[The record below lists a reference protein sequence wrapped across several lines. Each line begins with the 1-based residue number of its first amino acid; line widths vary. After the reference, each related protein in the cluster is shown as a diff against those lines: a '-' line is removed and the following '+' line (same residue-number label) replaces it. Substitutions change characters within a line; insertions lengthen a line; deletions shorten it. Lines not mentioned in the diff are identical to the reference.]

1 MDLITVKNCLLLTG
15 IAWCVIMQPAG
26 AGIEIQEGLEAEGL
40 EGDRPSNIDMPYLSE
55 IEPPL
60 TTVETWPGEF
70 AQSTVVQIV
79 GVQLNVTETGIEILL
94 DTTDGQLATPTTSVV
109 GNALIADIPN
119 AVLNLPE
126 EDEFQ
131 AADPVTGIALVTVST
146 LPDNRVRVAITGSE
160 FPPDAEITA
169 QAQNL
174 ILSVSPVE
182 TQPVDTDEETDET
195 ALQIVVTAERTEE
208 DIQNVPISVT
218 ALTQE
223 DIEDADITS
232 LSDIAA
238 NTPNFSAFAGA
249 GQNRSFLNY
258 SVRGLSNTN
267 FFSSDTV
274 GFYVDD
280 VPIDTSLSTAFL
292 DLNLIDLERIEVLRG
307 PQNTLY
313 GRSTQAGA
321 VNIITRQPT
330 NVFEFNGVADYGR
343 FNDTNIRAS
352 VSGPVVEDQLF
363 FRLAG
368 SYASRDGFL
377 ENTFLGSDVDEQ
389 SGWTGRAQIL
399 WTPSEDWNISF
410 NTSVDDYDDGA
421 VPFVLLD
428 QPDPFKT
435 ERDFDG
441 FNNLNANMQSLRIAY
456 NNPDFRITSIT
467 ARRFSQTEQIGDADA
482 TILDIIRAGFQV
494 DSTVWSQ
501 ELRLQSPDNDQPFE
515 WLVGG
520 YFESR
525 SIDNIDNGSIFGQDA
540 LANINV
546 PPGTGVVNSEVDTTI
561 FGIFGQVSYQ
571 PIEPLTLT
579 AGLRY
584 ENTRSI
590 LANLEETF
598 TPLGGAAITS
608 FSAADVGRTS
618 EAILPRFVAQYRFNP
633 NLMVYGSISRG
644 FKPAGVNPLA
654 RNATSLT
661 FRQERSWNYELG
673 VRSSW
678 LDNRLA
684 VNFTFF
690 HNPVNDY
697 QVVLFSPGS
706 GLPREIGNGDV
717 SITGFELETR
727 ATPLEGLDFIAGF
740 GLANARFTDFSNPF
754 SGESFDGNR
763 VPYAPAFTYNLAVQY
778 RSPIGLLGRL
788 ELQGLGTTFFDERNA
803 IKQDPFAVFNARL
816 GYEFE
821 NYGIYLFANNI
832 FDNRYLTNVF
842 PFGGGTNLATFGT
855 PATYGVQFRANF

>member
-15 IAWCVIMQPAG
+15 IAWCVIVQPAG
-26 AGIEIQEGLEAEGL
+26 AGIEVQKAEGL
-40 EGDRPSNIDMPYLSE
+40 EGDLPLDTDIPYLSE

-60 TTVETWPGEF
+60 TTVEAWTGEF

-94 DTTDGQLATPTTSVV
+94 NTTDGQLATPTTSVV

-119 AVLNLPE
+119 AVLNLLE

-131 AADPVTGIALVTVST
+131 AADPTAGIALVMVST
-146 LPDNRVRVAITGSE
+146 LPDNRIRVAITGSE
-160 FPPDAEITA
+160 FPPDVEITA

-174 ILSVSPVE
+174 ILSVSTVEPVE
-182 TQPVDTDEETDET
+182 TPPVDTDEETDET
-195 ALQIVVTAERTEE
+195 AIQIVVTAERTEE
-208 DIQNVPISVT
+208 DIQNVPISIT
-218 ALTQE
+218 AFTQE

-232 LSDIAA
+232 LSDVAA
-238 NTPNFSAFAGA
+238 NTPNFSVFSGA

-258 SVRGLSNTN
+258 SVRGLSNVN

-313 GRSTQAGA
+313 GRNTQAGA

-343 FNDTNIRAS
+343 FNDTNIRTS
-352 VSGPVVEDQLF
+352 VSGPIVEDQLF
-363 FRLAG
+363 FRLSG

-377 ENTFLGSDVDEQ
+377 ENTFLDSDVDEQ
-389 SGWTGRAQIL
+389 SGWTGRAQAL
-399 WTPSEDWNISF
+399 WTPSEDWDISF
-410 NTSVDDYDDGA
+410 NASVDDYDDGA

-428 QPDPFKT
+428 QPDPFQT

-441 FNNLNANMQSLRIAY
+441 FNNLNTNTQSLRIAY

-467 ARRFSQTEQIGDADA
+467 ARRFSQTEQSGDADA
-482 TILDIIRAGFQV
+482 TIFDIVRAGFQI

-501 ELRLQSPDNDQPFE
+501 ELRLQSPDNGQPLE
-515 WLVGG
+515 WLAGG

-525 SIDNIDNGSIFGQDA
+525 NIENIDNGFTFGEDA
-540 LANINV
+540 LSAFNA
-546 PPGTGVVNSEVDTTI
+546 PPGTDVVNSEVETTI

-571 PIEPLTLT
+571 PIEPLTLK

-584 ENTRSI
+584 ENT
-590 LANLEETF
+590 AATLEELERTF
-598 TPLGGAAITS
+598 TPQGGDSITTL
-608 FSAADVGRTS
+608 SAADVEQTS
-618 EAILPRFVAQYRFNP
+618 DVILPRFVAQYRFNS
-633 NLMVYGSISRG
+633 NLMAYGSISRG
-644 FKPAGVNPLA
+644 FKPAGVNFLA
-654 RNATSLT
+654 DSDVTLT
-661 FRQERSWNYELG
+661 FREERSWNYELG

-690 HNPVNDY
+690 HNPVNDF
-697 QVVLFSPGS
+697 QVVFFDQFS
-706 GLPREIGNGDV
+706 GLPREIGNADV

-740 GLANARFTDFSNPF
+740 GLADARFTDFSDSV

-763 VPYAPAFTYNLAVQY
+763 VPYAPEFTYNVAVQY

-788 ELQGLGTTFFDERNA
+788 ELQGMGTTFFDESNTQ
-803 IKQDPFAVFNARL
+803 KQDPFAIFNSRL

-832 FDNRYLTNVF
+832 FDNEYLTNVF
-842 PFGGGTNLATFGT
+842 PFAGGTSLALFGA
-855 PATYGVQFRANF
+855 PATYGIQFRARF